1 MTMLHKRRNITPAEN
16 AEKVNFNEKLGIKHT
31 IVREPSVVDEFYYE
45 KVVPSDDDKEA
56 VCIVD
61 PIHVL
66 FNQQRLDNL
75 GATAAKSFLDSL
87 APKSDSLAELRSRC
101 SDDDLLSMI
110 KSRHLQSPAEILH
123 WCRYMQQN
131 LKDFDSEVA
140 KILAQ
145 HQAEQQEKDKS
156 NVEQTEIK

>member
-1 MTMLHKRRNITPAEN
+1 MLHKRRNITPAEN
-16 AEKVNFNEKLGIKHT
+16 AEKVNFNEKLGIRHT
-31 IVREPSVVDEFYYE
+31 IVREPSVVDEFYLE

-75 GATAAKSFLDSL
+75 GVTAAKSFLDSL
-87 APKSDSLAELRSRC
+87 APKSDSLAELRARC
-101 SDDDLLSMI
+101 SDEDLLSMI
-110 KSRHLQSPAEILH
+110 KSRHLQSPAEILS

-145 HQAEQQEKDKS
+145 HQAEQQEKDKPI
-156 NVEQTEIK
+156 VDQTEMK

>member
-1 MTMLHKRRNITPAEN
+1 MFQKRRNITPAEN
-16 AEKVNFNEKLGIKHT
+16 AEKVNFNEKLGVRHT
-31 IVREPSVVDEFYYE
+31 IVREPSVVDEFYLE
-45 KVVPSDDDKEA
+45 KVAPSDDDKEA

-61 PIHVL
+61 PIHIL
-66 FNQQRLDNL
+66 FNQQRLDNI
-75 GATAAKSFLDSL
+75 GVTAAKSFLDSL

-110 KSRHLQSPAEILH
+110 KSRHLQSPAEILY

-140 KILAQ
+140 KLLAQ
-145 HQAEQQEKDKS
+145 QQAEQQEKDKQ
-156 NVEQTEIK
+156 NIEQIEIK